1 MQSLKLMTSRLI
13 VVGLSAVT
21 IIFAANTA
29 GTLDPSFGSG
39 GVATVNGVGA
49 ARALV
54 TLQADGRILVLA
66 AGVGESNLIRFT
78 STGALDPSFGVN
90 GVAALSPPVG
100 GSIML
105 QPNGQIVIAG
115 LITNPTTGVTE
126 LGIERLNTDGSL
138 DKSFGNAGLATA
150 SLQNRVPSGS
160 GLTVLIESNGDIL
173 AGTQLF
179 PTGRRQPTQTLLARF
194 TPAGVPDNTFANG
207 GVLIATLSSG
217 CTGLAELSSG
227 DIIVID
233 FFEVAQIAPNGT
245 VRPSVTGGVMITS
258 NTLSLGGAT
267 NAFQPNGDYLAD
279 DALFVG
285 EESRG
290 HDSSVQVFRFTQTGT
305 TDTSFAD
312 PSFHFEGPGGSGIE
326 DLPSAMAVQANG
338 DIVVVGRQITF
349 AQSGTS
355 SIGGIARLTP
365 SGVLDSSFGN
375 GGTVTSSSVFTAL
388 AIQPSD
394 GKIVSVGFPGTN
406 TQLLV
411 VSRYLAQ

>member
-1 MQSLKLMTSRLI
+1 MQSFVRQMMSHFI

-21 IIFAANTA
+21 TIFAASTA
-29 GTLDPSFGSG
+29 GTLDPTFGSG
-39 GVATVNGVGA
+39 GVATVNGAGA

-115 LITNPTTGVTE
+115 LITNPTTGVSE
-126 LGIERLNTDGSL
+126 LGVERLDTDGSL

-194 TPAGVPDNTFANG
+194 TPAGVPDNMFANG

-245 VRPSVTGGVMITS
+245 VRSSVTGGVMIAS
-258 NTLSLGGAT
+258 NTDSLDGAP
-267 NAFQPNGDYLAD
+267 NAFQPNGDYLAA

-305 TDTSFAD
+305 ADTSFAD

-326 DLPSAMAVQANG
+326 
-338 DIVVVGRQITF
+338 T
-349 AQSGTS
+349 
-355 SIGGIARLTP
+355 
-365 SGVLDSSFGN
+365 
-375 GGTVTSSSVFTAL
+375 
-388 AIQPSD
+388 
-394 GKIVSVGFPGTN
+394 
-406 TQLLV
+406 
-411 VSRYLAQ
+411 YLAQWPCRRTGTLWLWAARLRLPRAVLQPSVG